1 MTLLFSQ
8 NPFAPAYVAGQCVVP
23 LRTLKYKKFCL
34 LTYLLSRSR
43 MLKYRKPA
51 LCRQNRQKNKE
62 RVRVMVK
69 IGKKEKN
76 DQLYKAILMLK
87 DEQECYE
94 FFQDL
99 CTVSELR
106 AMEQR
111 FEVAS
116 LLNDGMIYN
125 EILERTGAS
134 SATISRVNRSLSYG
148 TGAYEKLFARMKEK
162 KQ

>member
-34 LTYLLSRSR
+34 PTYLLSRSR

-51 LCRQNRQKNKE
+51 YCRQNRQKNKE

-76 DQLYKAILMLK
+76 DQLYKAILML
-87 DEQECYE
+87 
-94 FFQDL
+94 
-99 CTVSELR
+99 
-106 AMEQR
+106 
-111 FEVAS
+111 
-116 LLNDGMIYN
+116 
-125 EILERTGAS
+125 
-134 SATISRVNRSLSYG
+134 
-148 TGAYEKLFARMKEK
+148 
-162 KQ
+162 